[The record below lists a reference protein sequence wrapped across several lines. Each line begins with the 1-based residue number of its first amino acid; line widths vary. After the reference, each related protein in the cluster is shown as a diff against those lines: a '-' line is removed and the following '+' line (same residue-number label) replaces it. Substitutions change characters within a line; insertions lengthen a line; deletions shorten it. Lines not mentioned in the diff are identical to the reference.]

1 MADKK
6 PTAPVKKGKVYKY
19 ARNYKTEGGKLETKN
34 KKCPKCGDSFLAQ
47 HKSRSSCGRC
57 AYTEMK

>member
-1 MADKK
+1 MAEKK
-6 PTAPVKKGKVYKY
+6 PAPKVKKGKVYKY
-19 ARNYKTEGGKLETKN
+19 AKNYSTEGGKLTTKS

-47 HKSRSSCGRC
+47 HKNRASCGRC

>member
-6 PTAPVKKGKVYKY
+6 PAPPKKGKVYHYNK
-19 ARNYKTEGGKLETKN
+19 NYSVEGGKIKAKN

-47 HKSRSSCGRC
+47 HKNRTNCGKC
-57 AYTEMK
+57 GYSEMK

>member
-1 MADKK
+1 MAEKK
-6 PTAPVKKGKVYKY
+6 KAPPPKKGKTYKY
-19 ARNYKTEGGKLETKN
+19 NRNYSIEGGKLTTKN

-47 HKSRSSCGRC
+47 HKNRTSCGRC